1 MIRKKHIYICIDS
14 CIYTQ
19 ICVWIY
25 STSQFEDNEQNKQTP
40 LRGLI
45 RLVSHL
51 PVSTKRETRVT
62 PSKGTPRLMESWR
75 VESESS
81 QFSFHATH
89 RNASESYSR
98 YQYLSDCIKMPPLGN
113 LPAYQRGPKTISVCD
128 SSVSPSSSRAAKHLW
143 QCTISIF
150 FKTWQQFWPNR
161 KQRRWTKTTKSMQ
174 KRCGSV
180 DQIHYVY
187 LYIHYCTWQDHIS
200 LTIWWCMM

>member
-1 MIRKKHIYICIDS
+1 MNIHRNICMN
-14 CIYTQ
+14 
-19 ICVWIY
+19 Y
-25 STSQFEDNEQNKQTP
+25 STSKFEDNEQKKQTP

-51 PVSTKRETRVT
+51 PVSTNRETRVT

-75 VESESS
+75 VESS

-89 RNASESYSR
+89 RNASDAWELESYSR

-113 LPAYQRGPKTISVCD
+113 LPAYQRGPKKISVCD

-161 KQRRWTKTTKSMQ
+161 KQRRWTRTTKSMQ

-180 DQIHYVY
+180 D
-187 LYIHYCTWQDHIS
+187 
-200 LTIWWCMM
+200 